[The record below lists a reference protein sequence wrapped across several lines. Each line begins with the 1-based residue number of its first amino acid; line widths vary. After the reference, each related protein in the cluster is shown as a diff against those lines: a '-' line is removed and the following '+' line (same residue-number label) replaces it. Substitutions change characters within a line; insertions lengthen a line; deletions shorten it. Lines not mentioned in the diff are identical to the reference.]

1 MRFIIFSLILAIFIT
16 AIYFY
21 TKKEE
26 EEEIIEI
33 KTNLNDYRIIPKDKG
48 GVDTP
53 DLNIYDLGD

>member
-1 MRFIIFSLILAIFIT
+1 MRFTIFSLIIVTLIA

-21 TKKEE
+21 TNKE

-33 KTNLNDYRIIPKDKG
+33 KTNLNEYRIIPKDKG
-48 GVDTP
+48 GIDTP

>member
-1 MRFIIFSLILAIFIT
+1 MRFLIFFLILAFLIT
-16 AIYFY
+16 AIFFY
-21 TKKEE
+21 TKK

>member
-1 MRFIIFSLILAIFIT
+1 MRFIIFSLILAILIT

-21 TKKEE
+21 TKKE

-53 DLNIYDLGD
+53 DLNIYNLGD

>member
-1 MRFIIFSLILAIFIT
+1 MRFVIFSLILATFIT

-21 TKKEE
+21 TKK

>member
-1 MRFIIFSLILAIFIT
+1 MRFIIFSLILTIFIT
-16 AIYFY
+16 VIYFY
-21 TKKEE
+21 TKN

>member
-1 MRFIIFSLILAIFIT
+1 MKFTIFSLILAIFIT
-16 AIYFY
+16 AVYFF
-21 TKKEE
+21 TKKE

-33 KTNLNDYRIIPKDKG
+33 KTNLNEYRIIPNDKG

>member
-1 MRFIIFSLILAIFIT
+1 MRFTIFSLILAIFIA

-21 TKKEE
+21 TKKDKQG
-26 EEEIIEI
+26 IIEI
-33 KTNLNDYRIIPKDKG
+33 KTNLNEYRIIPKDKG

>member
-1 MRFIIFSLILAIFIT
+1 MRFTIFSLIIATLIA

-21 TKKEE
+21 TNK

-33 KTNLNDYRIIPKDKG
+33 KTNLDEYRIIPKDKG
-48 GVDTP
+48 GIDTP

>member
-1 MRFIIFSLILAIFIT
+1 MRFIIFSLILATFIT

-21 TKKEE
+21 TKNG

-33 KTNLNDYRIIPKDKG
+33 KTNLDDYRIIPKDKG

-53 DLNIYDLGD
+53 DLNIYNLGD

>member
-26 EEEIIEI
+26 EEIMEI

>member
-1 MRFIIFSLILAIFIT
+1 MRFAIFSLILAIFISSV
-16 AIYFY
+16 YFY
-21 TKKEE
+21 AKKE

-33 KTNLNDYRIIPKDKG
+33 KTNLNEYRIIPKDKG

>member
-1 MRFIIFSLILAIFIT
+1 MRFTIFSLILAILIT

-21 TKKEE
+21 TKKE

-33 KTNLNDYRIIPKDKG
+33 KTNLNDYRIITKDKG